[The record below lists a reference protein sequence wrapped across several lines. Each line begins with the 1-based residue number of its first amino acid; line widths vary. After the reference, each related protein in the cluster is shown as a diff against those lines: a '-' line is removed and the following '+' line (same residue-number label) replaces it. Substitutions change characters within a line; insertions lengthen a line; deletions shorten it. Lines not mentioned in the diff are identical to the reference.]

1 MYAGSAT
8 WTVLCVILGVSEG
21 AGKYMTGFKT
31 VAAMVDAMVDSM
43 GITVPVALHLDHGT
57 YEGCKAC
64 VEAGFSSIMFDGSHY
79 SIEENVA
86 KTKELVALAHS
97 KGLSIE
103 AEVGSIGGVE
113 DGVVG
118 AGEIAD
124 PEECAKI
131 TALGIDFLAAGIGNI
146 HGVYP
151 ANWKGL
157 DFEALDR
164 IHKATNN
171 IPLVLH
177 VLICITGGNTGLG
190 FCNMTD
196 EQIADFVFQLKYV
209 VETYKLD
216 GVNYFDIEA
225 SYGKDGMPGVN
236 PASYAKLIKATKEAL
251 GDGKLVTVACD
262 AESTDLLATAHDGIE
277 AGKYIDYAWSGIFDE
292 VVDAYTDGAKLK
304 PIAGLEQ
311 SKYGGALLKTH
322 NTQESAQLNPILTPA
337 VKSLYRETQSGN
349 VFAFW
354 DMPTNSAG
362 YEEGPKSAFN
372 IVADAVTDW
381 DWEYDGMILLINV
394 TWDDRNYGN
403 FTKDW

>member
-1 MYAGSAT
+1 
-8 WTVLCVILGVSEG
+8 
-21 AGKYMTGFKT
+21 
-31 VAAMVDAMVDSM
+31 MVDSM

-79 SIEENVA
+79 SIEENVD

-177 VLICITGGNTGLG
+177 GGTGIPDDMIAKAISLGVSKININTECQL
-190 FCNMTD
+190 
-196 EQIADFVFQLKYV
+196 VFAEATRKY
-209 VETYKLD
+209 
-216 GVNYFDIEA
+216 IEEPARISRARA
-225 SYGKDGMPGVN
+225 ST
-236 PASYAKLIKATKEAL
+236 PASCWLPAQRPSRPSARRRSSCSAAQARAKQ
-251 GDGKLVTVACD
+251 KLV
-262 AESTDLLATAHDGIE
+262 S
-277 AGKYIDYAWSGIFDE
+277 
-292 VVDAYTDGAKLK
+292 
-304 PIAGLEQ
+304 
-311 SKYGGALLKTH
+311 
-322 NTQESAQLNPILTPA
+322 
-337 VKSLYRETQSGN
+337 
-349 VFAFW
+349 
-354 DMPTNSAG
+354 
-362 YEEGPKSAFN
+362 
-372 IVADAVTDW
+372 
-381 DWEYDGMILLINV
+381 
-394 TWDDRNYGN
+394 
-403 FTKDW
+403 